1 LSASGCGGVVYVD
14 RIHIYEETAKICNYY
29 GINPLGVIS
38 SGSLVVFASP
48 AESERMCSDFE
59 REGIPAEVIGE
70 VTAPGTG
77 VWLQK
82 DGSREE
88 LKPFLRDEILEIL

>member
-1 LSASGCGGVVYVD
+1 
-14 RIHIYEETAKICNYY
+14 
-29 GINPLGVIS
+29 
-38 SGSLVVFASP
+38 
-48 AESERMCSDFE
+48 MCSDFE